1 MLVILI
7 LILVTVISVSCVN
20 ALIRTF
26 SLASWTLCVAQIL
39 MRKLLVFST
48 NVHGYWFKLGI
59 FIKLKRNLCVTD
71 YKEFMSALYFG
82 YHWMSSN
89 STCLGHVGG
98 HWEDVAS
105 GWPTGWMDMGNQR
118 LLPTS
123 CPWKVCSHCRC
134 FQELP
139 QEHCLEII
147 RWCWGNL
154 DGAYGLVK
162 TFV

>member
-7 LILVTVISVSCVN
+7 LIPVTIISVSCVN

-39 MRKLLVFST
+39 MGKLLVFST

-59 FIKLKRNLCVTD
+59 FIKLKRNLCVTV

-105 GWPTGWMDMGNQR
+105 GWPQAGWTWAIKDCS
-118 LLPTS
+118 LLPVPGKCVPIVAASRS
-123 CPWKVCSHCRC
+123 CLKNTVLR
-134 FQELP
+134 
-139 QEHCLEII
+139 
-147 RWCWGNL
+147 
-154 DGAYGLVK
+154 
-162 TFV
+162 

>member
-59 FIKLKRNLCVTD
+59 FIKLKRNLCVTV
-71 YKEFMSALYFG
+71 YKEFMSAFYFG
-82 YHWMSSN
+82 YH
-89 STCLGHVGG
+89 
-98 HWEDVAS
+98 
-105 GWPTGWMDMGNQR
+105 
-118 LLPTS
+118 
-123 CPWKVCSHCRC
+123 
-134 FQELP
+134 
-139 QEHCLEII
+139 
-147 RWCWGNL
+147 
-154 DGAYGLVK
+154 
-162 TFV
+162 

>member
-7 LILVTVISVSCVN
+7 LILVISVSCVN

-82 YHWMSSN
+82 YH
-89 STCLGHVGG
+89 
-98 HWEDVAS
+98 
-105 GWPTGWMDMGNQR
+105 
-118 LLPTS
+118 
-123 CPWKVCSHCRC
+123 
-134 FQELP
+134 
-139 QEHCLEII
+139 
-147 RWCWGNL
+147 
-154 DGAYGLVK
+154 
-162 TFV
+162 